1 MVDILSHLEDAESFT
16 AKAKGKVILYIS
28 DTLTAQYPALQA
40 LVEAV
45 RPAAIIHTGDSVDEY
60 KVGRV
65 EADRIPYE
73 AGMKELMKI
82 LNSADCPLYFT
93 SGNND
98 DLNLITGLP
107 RVTVVPHRTV
117 ITVEGVR
124 FLLDHY
130 PITDAG
136 DVDFALS
143 GHTGKSDFHYPPQD
157 REGEA
162 VYVNGMFHWAL
173 IDSATKQFL
182 RIPCKKPLKINETTD
197 ENGVRIRTFGDKD
210 HLFPPEKKWILTQT
224 HLHAGY
230 ENFSSIRSHAA
241 EAKRMGYNALFITE
255 HDIRMNRMPGCIE
268 HFHLTAAGEALRED
282 GKAGWYREED
292 VPAESVAHGE
302 GFALRLRDGES
313 AFFASAAKR
322 HQASLL
328 SGFTVSLTMD
338 LAADT
343 ALLVDFTLSQRPD
356 NLEQQHLV
364 YGLDATCD
372 NDWFLPLERTADGV
386 YTFPLS
392 EDVLKFDVFGQDNAF
407 LTVTVTPIG
416 GEVKVLEMNTTRKY
430 VAEEVRKRQKTIGNH
445 IGKEYKIKV
454 CSGFE
459 VTFGHHRNCFSSHV
473 PVINYEETGYVH
485 SDKTE
490 SAYLRSKNA
499 TFAHN
504 HMFQKHNNAPEEE
517 HEAIIQELIETLAE
531 THCEGAQLLEVG
543 FPHKKKG
550 FTIEEHLRV
559 WDALGVR
566 GVRMVGYGDSDSH
579 NSKTGWEHGNCFGSW
594 VLAEHAYQEH
604 LERAMRAGRVCL
616 GNPAK
621 WKSKWEY
628 TVDEAIIGDIL
639 QKDTAT
645 AHIRLW
651 ELTEPV
657 ELRVIRAGEELCRY
671 PINEA
676 AFETELSLER
686 GDCECCPVRL
696 EVWSENGKPLFFTN
710 PIYLIQ

>member
-1 MVDILSHLEDAESFT
+1 MIDILSHLKDAESFT

-28 DTLTAQYPALQA
+28 DTCTAQYPALKS
-40 LVEAV
+40 LIEAV
-45 RPAAIIHTGDSVDEY
+45 HPAAIIHTGDAVDEY
-60 KVGRV
+60 KVGRL

-73 AGMKELMKI
+73 EGMKALMEI
-82 LNSADCPLYFT
+82 LKSAKCPLYFT

-98 DLNLITGLP
+98 DLNLICDHP
-107 RVTVVPHRTV
+107 SVTVVPNYTV

-130 PITDAG
+130 PITEAG

-143 GHTGKSDFHYPPQD
+143 GHTGKADFHYPPQD

-162 VYVNGMFHWAL
+162 VYINGMFHWAL
-173 IDSATKQFL
+173 IDSATKSFL

-197 ENGVRIRTFGDKD
+197 EKGVRIRPIDNKD
-210 HLFPPEKKWILTQT
+210 YLFPPEKKWLLTQT
-224 HLHAGY
+224 HLHAGH

-241 EAKRMGYNALFITE
+241 EAKRLGYNALFITE
-255 HDIRMNRMPGCIE
+255 HDLRMNRMQNCIE

-292 VPAESVAHGE
+292 IPAESVAHGE

-313 AFFASAAKR
+313 AFFFSQGKK

-328 SGFTVSLTMD
+328 AGLTVSLTVD
-338 LAADT
+338 LAKDT

-372 NDWFLPLERTADGV
+372 NDWFLPLERTENGV

-416 GEVKVLEMNTTRKY
+416 GEVKVSELNTARKY
-430 VAEEVRKRQKTIGNH
+430 VGEEVRKRQKTIGNH
-445 IGKEYKIKV
+445 IAKEYKIKI

-459 VTFGHHRNCFSSHV
+459 VSFGHHHNCFSSHV
-473 PVINYEETGYVH
+473 PVINYGETGFVR
-485 SDKTE
+485 SDKV
-490 SAYLRSKNA
+490 SAAYLKSKGA
-499 TFAHN
+499 TFSYN
-504 HMFQKHNNAPEEE
+504 HMFQEYRDAPEEQ
-517 HEAIIQELIETLAE
+517 HEVIIRELIEKLAE
-531 THCEGAQLLEVG
+531 SRCDGAQLMEVG
-543 FPHKKKG
+543 FPKKKQG

-594 VLAEHAYQEH
+594 VLSEHTYQEE
-604 LERAMRAGRVCL
+604 LERNMRAGRVCL

-621 WKSKWEY
+621 WKSRWEY
-628 TVDEAIIGDIL
+628 TVDEAIIGDTL

-671 PINEA
+671 AVKETS
-676 AFETELSLER
+676 FETELPLER
-686 GDCECCPVRL
+686 GALDCCPVRL
-696 EVWSENGKPLFFTN
+696 EVWSEEGKPLFFTN
-710 PIYLIQ
+710 PIYLVK